1 MKYQIVCM
9 EYDKEIAYYS
19 SESIPNIRDYLNFP
33 HKGLY
38 KVENVVRYISD
49 DCINFKNTM
58 MYVVLCVTKVT
69 RSNLFKSEKESLYT

>member
-19 SESIPNIRDYLNFP
+19 SESIPNIRDYLYFP

-38 KVENVVRYISD
+38 KVKDIVRCISD
-49 DCINFKNTM
+49 DCGDFENTM
-58 MYVVLCVTKVT
+58 MHITLCVT
-69 RSNLFKSEKESLYT
+69 RSNDKLFKSEKESLYT